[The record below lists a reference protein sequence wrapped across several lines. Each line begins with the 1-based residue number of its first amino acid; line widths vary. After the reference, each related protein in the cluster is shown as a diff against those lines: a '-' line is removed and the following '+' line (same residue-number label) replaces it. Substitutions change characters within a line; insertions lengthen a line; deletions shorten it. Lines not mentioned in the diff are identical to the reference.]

1 MEEKIKLQLNC
12 LVTTL
17 DTIIRMVEEQGLI
30 NEQWFLNY
38 LDEINKL
45 SVKY

>member
-17 DTIIRMVEEQGLI
+17 DTIIRMVEEQDLI